1 MTCDGLHFVKQFLL
15 KDMSHMNEIR
25 RSFVTT
31 PVFEE
36 IVDGHDDVVSEKV
49 DMNKV
54 VPKRKP
60 NPKDG

>member
-1 MTCDGLHFVKQFLL
+1 
-15 KDMSHMNEIR
+15 MSHMNAIR
-25 RSFVTT
+25 RSVVTI